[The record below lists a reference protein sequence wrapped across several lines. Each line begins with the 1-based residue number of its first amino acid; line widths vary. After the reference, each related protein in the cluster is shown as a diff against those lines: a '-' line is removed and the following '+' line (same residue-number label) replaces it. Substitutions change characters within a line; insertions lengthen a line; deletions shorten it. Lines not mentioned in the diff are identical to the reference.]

1 MVQPCHLIARNLQK
15 IKASV
20 HIKVLFVDPEDVC
33 AIFFGYANVLR
44 CLAKAEAVAG

>member
-1 MVQPCHLIARNLQK
+1 MIQPRHLVASNLQK

-33 AIFFGYANVLR
+33 AIFSGYANVLG
-44 CLAKAEAVAG
+44 CLAEAEAVAG